1 MKRSNFIYFTGISIL
16 LLVFATGYQLLSDV
30 DSPDL
35 SPLLESVAG
44 FSTDRQQIGSEGGFH
59 YLRRGTISNLNN
71 IQRLELVTEL
81 NRPSVIEDQIIT
93 PQTTA
98 QLVSRNGRTFIEVL
112 MVGTTTIYS
121 EEGPAE
127 SIYSG
132 VEGMIDGDGP
142 ISEVNILTGNES
154 NQTIQVF
161 VPSENTKFKLS
172 TEPEISG
179 VIWLDILL

>member
-1 MKRSNFIYFTGISIL
+1 MKSRFSYFLGVSIL
-16 LLVFATGYQLLSDV
+16 LLVFAIGYQLLSHV
-30 DSPDL
+30 DSPNI

-44 FSTDRQQIGSEGGFH
+44 FSTDRQQLGSEGGFH
-59 YLRRGTISNLNN
+59 YLRKGNVTNLNSS
-71 IQRLELVTEL
+71 QRLELVTEL

-98 QLVSRNGRTFIEVL
+98 QLVSRNGKTFIEVL

-132 VEGMIDGDGP
+132 AEGKVEADGP

-172 TEPEISG
+172 TDPENSG